1 MVVFVLLL
9 LFFRF
14 IHNLCFFILSIG
26 QVRQFLNNQ
35 IHFQRWMLLNTFLQ
49 FSVNFFFL
57 YYVSVFGSLNYII
70 FRDSK
75 IAKKFKCA
83 RTKTSSVLNEAITP
97 SLRMYLVDQLSKEP
111 YALVNDCSSDSV
123 LKKWMLYVLWY
134 FTWEDSKRSS
144 SGFTFVLPLVTAVQL
159 KRPSLNQ
166 LILS

>member
-1 MVVFVLLL
+1 
-9 LFFRF
+9 
-14 IHNLCFFILSIG
+14 
-26 QVRQFLNNQ
+26 
-35 IHFQRWMLLNTFLQ
+35 MLLNTFLQ

-123 LKKWMLYVLWY
+123 LKK
-134 FTWEDSKRSS
+134 
-144 SGFTFVLPLVTAVQL
+144 
-159 KRPSLNQ
+159 
-166 LILS
+166 

>member
-14 IHNLCFFILSIG
+14 IRNLCFFILSIG
-26 QVRQFLNNQ
+26 QVHQFLNNQ

-57 YYVSVFGSLNYII
+57 YYVSIFGSLNYII

-97 SLRMYLVDQLSKEP
+97 NLRMYLVDQLSKEP
-111 YALVNDCSSDSV
+111 YALVNDRWSDSGV
-123 LKKWMLYVLWY
+123 KKMNAVCALIFYVRRFKEVEFRIY
-134 FTWEDSKRSS
+134 ICSTSGDSFSTEKTLFESIN
-144 SGFTFVLPLVTAVQL
+144 P
-159 KRPSLNQ
+159 
-166 LILS
+166 